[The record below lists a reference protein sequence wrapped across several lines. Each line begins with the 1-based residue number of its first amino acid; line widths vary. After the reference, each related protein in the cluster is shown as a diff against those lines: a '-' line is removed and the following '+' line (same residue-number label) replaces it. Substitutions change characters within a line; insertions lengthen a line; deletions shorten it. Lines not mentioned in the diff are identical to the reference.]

1 MATDFYQLLGVSP
14 SANQEELKRA
24 YRKLARELHPDA
36 NPNNPQAE
44 EKFKEV
50 SRAYEVLSDQETRA
64 RYDQFGEAGISGG
77 GRGSNG
83 AGGSPFGGGAG
94 FGSIFDAFF
103 GGDSP
108 FGGGGGRQQ
117 TGPQRG
123 PDLETRL
130 EIEFAEAVF
139 GCTSSVSVRT
149 AVQCDDCG
157 GSGAT
162 SGTEILNCSDCG
174 GSGQIRRTRQSIL
187 GQMVTASPC
196 SRCRGTGQNIE
207 SPCTSCRGEGRVTRE
222 QTHKIEIPA
231 GIATGQTMRVSGRG
245 GVGPRGGE
253 AGDLYVHIEVGA
265 HEMYRREEEDL
276 LTEVKVSIAQAA
288 LGAEFVL
295 ATLDGDEVLIV
306 PAGVQHGNE
315 FVLKGRGVPFLNQ
328 GGRSRSKNRGDLRVQ
343 ISVVVPKKLSTRERE
358 LLEELAKLRN
368 ESVASQ
374 ESRVKSKI
382 KSAFL

>member
-108 FGGGGGRQQ
+108 FGGGGRQQ

-174 GSGQIRRTRQSIL
+174 EGAAEPRRRL
-187 GQMVTASPC
+187 CGEPHGAGRHASDVPDGRYGDQGRD
-196 SRCRGTGQNIE
+196 SRRADPTQGDAA
-207 SPCTSCRGEGRVTRE
+207 PVHGRR
-222 QTHKIEIPA
+222 HP
-231 GIATGQTMRVSGRG
+231 
-245 GVGPRGGE
+245 
-253 AGDLYVHIEVGA
+253 
-265 HEMYRREEEDL
+265 
-276 LTEVKVSIAQAA
+276 
-288 LGAEFVL
+288 
-295 ATLDGDEVLIV
+295 
-306 PAGVQHGNE
+306 
-315 FVLKGRGVPFLNQ
+315 
-328 GGRSRSKNRGDLRVQ
+328 
-343 ISVVVPKKLSTRERE
+343 
-358 LLEELAKLRN
+358 
-368 ESVASQ
+368 
-374 ESRVKSKI
+374 
-382 KSAFL
+382 